1 MSYLILI
8 ICWIDRAFTTLI
20 FLPML
25 YILYRKF
32 RPHKALDA
40 PHHAAVPGLQ
50 GSGDPVSGA
59 YLLRR
64 IHLYTGQL

>member
-32 RPHKALDA
+32 RPQSPGRPA
-40 PHHAAVPGLQ
+40 PCGC
-50 GSGDPVSGA
+50 
-59 YLLRR
+59 
-64 IHLYTGQL
+64 T